1 MPSNFRWGSD
11 ESSDEEEHVLPTEQS
26 SDDSPSDSPP
36 PSSPDWSFEDDWEEK
51 PPSES
56 DSDIS
61 AIMVLEE
68 LHAAVTLDGEDED
81 EEDED
86 EDEDEGYVSDFD
98 EEEEHRLRKRIKI
111 WWSPSPSSSDPG
123 SPSVGG
129 ENEEPPQNTGTTDDP
144 IIIDE

>member
-1 MPSNFRWGSD
+1 VGSD

-26 SDDSPSDSPP
+26 SDGSPSDSPP
-36 PSSPDWSFEDDWEEK
+36 PSSPDRSFEDDWEEK

-61 AIMVLEE
+61 AIMAMVE
-68 LHAAVTLDGEDED
+68 LHPAITPDGKGEYE
-81 EEDED
+81 

-98 EEEEHRLRKRIKI
+98 EKEEHCLHKQIKI
-111 WWSPSPSSSDPG
+111 SSSPSPSSSDPG

-129 ENEEPPQNTGTTDDP
+129 EAEEPPQNTGTADDP
-144 IIIDE
+144 IIID